1 MMPRLFKAPFSRQ
14 SPMQNHLADKR
25 QATLILRLTLD
36 GRGHFMYGEI
46 VDLDG
51 KRIGRFIEWPD
62 LTGLVRVW
70 VVGQE
75 EDHGLNLPK

>member
-1 MMPRLFKAPFSRQ
+1 
-14 SPMQNHLADKR
+14 MQNHLADKR

-36 GRGHFMYGEI
+36 GRGHFMHGEV

-51 KRIGRFIEWPD
+51 VRIGRFIEWLD

-70 VVGQE
+70 LTGQ
-75 EDHGLNLPK
+75 DTDDGLNLPK